1 MKKEERLV
9 RAVADLEEEKVLVLA
24 RSMLEEGAEPML
36 LVELCRRGLQ
46 EVGERYQRR
55 EYYLSAL
62 IMSGEIFRQVM
73 ELLERSGCFEPPPA
87 TGAVKV
93 VLGTPLGDVHD
104 IGKDIVAMLLRCS
117 GYEVVDLGVN
127 VPPRRF
133 RQALEESEARVL
145 GMSVLITVAYEP
157 ILETVREL
165 ERCGLREGIMVMLGG
180 GAASGR
186 LCEYAG
192 ADAWSNDAMDAL
204 RFLEESG
211 IKQRGT

>member
-1 MKKEERLV
+1 VSRMSKEERLV
-9 RAVADLEEEKVLVLA
+9 RAVADLEEEKVLFLA
-24 RSMLEEGAEPML
+24 EGMLEEGAEPML

-73 ELLERSGCFEPPPA
+73 ELLERKGCFRPPPA
-87 TGAVKV
+87 AGAVKV

-133 RQALEESEARVL
+133 RQALEESGARAL

-165 ERCGLREGIMVMLGG
+165 ERCGLRDGVMVMLGG
-180 GAASGR
+180 GAASRR
-186 LCEYAG
+186 LCEFAG

-204 RFLEESG
+204 RFLEG
-211 IKQRGT
+211 AGD